1 MKKTIITLLVLA
13 GAAIA
18 DTTYDLT
25 ALWNEVKFGTE
36 DTLTASNNF
45 MTWDGTNAYTNWY
58 MEFSLTT
65 VTATGYKA
73 TITAGPYSSN
83 SSGLSVSAKSGVI
96 TLGKGNTDVIDSTKS
111 LSFDTSDVL
120 TFAFYDGKA
129 YLGNKTDNTYI
140 SVTPPSGLV
149 TTMTSGT
156 SRAWANGA
164 TTGSTQIGATKI
176 VNLGGLT
183 ITAGEKLDMATLMK
197 TGVAQSVTIPEPTTA
212 TLSLL
217 ALAGLAAR
225 RRRK

>member
-13 GAAIA
+13 GVAIA
-18 DTTYDLT
+18 DTTYVLTDL
-25 ALWNEVKFGTE
+25 WKEVKFGTA
-36 DTLTASNNF
+36 DALTASNKS
-45 MTWDGTNAYTNWY
+45 MTWDGTKAYTSWY
-58 MEFSLTT
+58 MEFSFTT
-65 VTATGYKA
+65 VTATGFSA
-73 TITAGPYSSN
+73 TITAGPGGGN

-96 TLGKGNTDVIDSTKS
+96 TLGSGNTSVIDSTKS
-111 LSFDTSDVL
+111 LSFATSDVL

-140 SVTPPSGLV
+140 SVTPASTLV

-156 SRAWANGA
+156 SRAWANGNP
-164 TTGSTQIGATKI
+164 TGSTQIGATKI
-176 VNLGGLT
+176 VNLGALT